1 MELTGERLRQAR
13 ERAELTQEQL
23 AAALN
28 VGARTVGN
36 WERGATMPRNAMAR
50 IIDFFGLSDE
60 PEGPTAADLT
70 DAQLLAELANRLRRT
85 AEEGRRGA

>member
-1 MELTGERLRQAR
+1 MELTGARLRQAR
-13 ERAELTQEQL
+13 EEAGLTQEQL
-23 AAALN
+23 AAVLN

-36 WERGATMPRNAMAR
+36 WERGATMPQNATGR
-50 IIDFFGLSDE
+50 IVKFFGLADE
-60 PEGPTAADLT
+60 KEPTAADLT